1 MSYLRILGIN
11 LVQCAFQCG
20 GNDHKKWR
28 HTVNSCV
35 VLVNNG
41 HDFFLHHLEHPGDIV
56 TRLVLNEYYKARST
70 YQEL

>member
-1 MSYLRILGIN
+1 MSYLRILGIH

-41 HDFFLHHLEHPGDIV
+41 HDFFLHHLEHPG
-56 TRLVLNEYYKARST
+56 EK
-70 YQEL
+70 